1 MEQIDW
7 HVVDRSITQALEEDL
22 GDGDITT
29 LSTVSAKAYGAGQI
43 VARQACNV
51 AALFMVE
58 RVFAQC
64 SSEIRVETLVSEGAH
79 VSRGTLLCRFE
90 GPYRALLEGERT
102 VLNYVQRLSGIATL
116 TGKFVRATRG
126 GKADIYDTRKTT
138 PGLRTLEKYAVRAA
152 GASNHRMGLFDAILI
167 KENHAA
173 AAGGVDRAVARARK
187 AYPDVPVEVEV
198 RNMEEL
204 VLAVEY
210 GADIVLL
217 DNMEYKEIRKAVRLV
232 GRQVE
237 LEVSG
242 GVSLRLARDL
252 ADSGVHRISVGALT
266 HSAPSA
272 DLSMLIV
279 KQRKRR

>member
-1 MEQIDW
+1 MELIDW
-7 HVVDRSITQALEEDL
+7 DVVDRSIAQALEEDL

-29 LSTVSAKAYGAGQI
+29 RSTVTAKAYGAGQI
-43 VARQACNV
+43 VARQARSV
-51 AALFMVE
+51 AGLFLVE
-58 RVFAQC
+58 RIFSKC
-64 SSEIRVETLVSEGAH
+64 SPEINVELLVAEGTH
-79 VSRGTLLCRFE
+79 LSRGTLLCRFD

-102 VLNYVQRLSGIATL
+102 VLNYIQRLCGIATL

-126 GKADIYDTRKTT
+126 GKASIYDTRKTT
-138 PGLRTLEKYAVRAA
+138 PGLRTLEKYAVRAV
-152 GASNHRMGLFDAILI
+152 GARNHRMGLYDAILI

-173 AAGGVDRAVARARK
+173 AAGGIDRAVARAKK
-187 AYPDVPVEVEV
+187 AYPEIKVEVEV

-232 GRQVE
+232 GRRVE

-242 GVSLRLARDL
+242 GINLRQARDL

-266 HSAPSA
+266 HSAPAA

-279 KQRKRR
+279 KQRKRK

>member
-1 MEQIDW
+1 MELIDW
-7 HVVDRSITQALEEDL
+7 DVVDRSIAQALAEDL

-29 LSTVSAKAYGAGQI
+29 LSTVTAKAYGAGQI
-43 VARQACNV
+43 VARQACSV
-51 AALFMVE
+51 AGLFLVE
-58 RVFAQC
+58 RLFSKC
-64 SSEIRVETLVSEGAH
+64 NPEINVEVLVAEGTRVSK
-79 VSRGTLLCRFE
+79 GTLLCTFD

-102 VLNYVQRLSGIATL
+102 LLNYLQRLCGIATL
-116 TGKFVRATRG
+116 TGKFVRAMKG
-126 GKADIYDTRKTT
+126 GKAAIYDTRKTT
-138 PGLRTLEKYAVRAA
+138 PGLRTLEKYAVRAV
-152 GASNHRMGLFDAILI
+152 GARNHRMGLFDAILI

-173 AAGGVDRAVARARK
+173 AAGGIDRAVARARK
-187 AYPDVPVEVEV
+187 AHPEIKIEVEV

-232 GRQVE
+232 GRRVE

-242 GVSLRLARDL
+242 GINLRRARDL
-252 ADSGVHRISVGALT
+252 ANSGVHRISVGALT
-266 HSAPSA
+266 HSAPAA

-279 KQRKRR
+279 KQRKRK

>member
-1 MEQIDW
+1 MELIDW
-7 HVVDRSITQALEEDL
+7 AIVERSITQALEEDL

-29 LSTVSAKAYGAGQI
+29 LSTVTAKAYGAGQI
-43 VARQACNV
+43 VARQACSV
-51 AALFMVE
+51 AGLFLVE
-58 RVFAQC
+58 RIFAKC
-64 SSEIRVETLVSEGAH
+64 SPEISVELLVAEGTR

-102 VLNYVQRLSGIATL
+102 VLNYLQRLCGIATL
-116 TGKFVRATRG
+116 TGKFVRATKG
-126 GKADIYDTRKTT
+126 GEAAIYDTRKTT
-138 PGLRTLEKYAVRAA
+138 PGLRTLEKYAVRAV
-152 GASNHRMGLFDAILI
+152 GACNHRMGLYDAILI

-173 AAGGVDRAVARARK
+173 AAGGIDRAVARARK
-187 AYPDVPVEVEV
+187 AYPGIKVEVEV

-217 DNMEYKEIRKAVRLV
+217 DNMEYKEIRRAVRLV

-242 GVSLRLARDL
+242 GVNLRRARDL
-252 ADSGVHRISVGALT
+252 ANSGVHRISVGALT

-272 DLSMLIV
+272 DLSMLVV
-279 KQRKRR
+279 KQRKRK

>member
-7 HVVDRSITQALEEDL
+7 DVVDGSIARALAEDL

-29 LSTVSAKAYGAGQI
+29 LSTVTAKAYGAGQI
-43 VARQACNV
+43 VARQGCSV
-51 AALFMVE
+51 AGLFLVE
-58 RVFAQC
+58 RVFEQC
-64 SSEIRVETLVSEGAH
+64 SPEIKVEVLVEEGAH
-79 VSRGTLLCRFE
+79 VTRGTLLCRFE

-102 VLNYVQRLSGIATL
+102 VLNYVQRLCGIATL
-116 TGKFVRATRG
+116 TSKFVRATRG
-126 GKADIYDTRKTT
+126 GKAAIYDTRKTT

-152 GASNHRMGLFDAILI
+152 GACNHRMGLFDAILI

-173 AAGGVDRAVARARK
+173 AAGGVDRAVSRVRK
-187 AYPDVPVEVEV
+187 AYPDVPIEVEV

-242 GVSLRLARDL
+242 GINLRRARELAN
-252 ADSGVHRISVGALT
+252 SGVHRISIGALT
-266 HSAPSA
+266 HSAPAA
-272 DLSMLIV
+272 DLSMLMV
-279 KQRKRR
+279 KQRKRK

>member
-7 HVVDRSITQALEEDL
+7 KVVDRSITQALAEDL
-22 GDGDITT
+22 GTGDITT
-29 LSTVSAKAYGAGQI
+29 LSTVTAKAYGAGQI
-43 VARQACNV
+43 VARQACIV
-51 AALFMVE
+51 AGLFLVE
-58 RVFAQC
+58 RVFAAC
-64 SSEIRVETLVSEGAH
+64 SPDIKVDVLVAEGAH

-102 VLNYVQRLSGIATL
+102 VLNYLQRLCGVATL
-116 TGKFVRATRG
+116 TGRFVRATRR
-126 GKADIYDTRKTT
+126 GKAAIYDTRKTT

-152 GASNHRMGLFDAILI
+152 GARNHRMGLYDAILI

-173 AAGGVDRAVARARK
+173 AAGGVDRAVARAHK
-187 AYPDVPVEVEV
+187 AYPGVPVEVEV

-217 DNMEYKEIRKAVRLV
+217 DNMEHKEIRKAVRMV
-232 GRQVE
+232 GKKVQ

-242 GVSLRLARDL
+242 GVNLRRAREL

-266 HSAPSA
+266 HSAPAA

-279 KQRKRR
+279 KQRKQP